1 MKINLWFENGCN
13 YEEGVLL
20 YSSVKGCN
28 QTLLKNFKRKET
40 PALKEK
46 LKYEL
51 KKYLVEPKVLLEVN
65 KKVVTSNK
73 FDNEKP
79 ADIPPNKKTTL
90 LHELPEELRPVLLE
104 ANQLFREMCLL
115 KVQLNELPPVAEEEA
130 LKIQL
135 AIVGKRKK
143 NELCWK
149 RIDYYKEHKVLI
161 QPKPR
166 KIEQIPP
173 ARQLQKEQSLYAAI
187 SKLKKRVEAN
197 KKELE
202 ICIDFKEK
210 NKLKRKI
217 QKQESNILDKEEELQ
232 QLKDLINNAER

>member
-1 MKINLWFENGCN
+1 MEINLWFEKGCN

-20 YSSVKGCN
+20 YASVKGCN
-28 QTLLKNFKRKET
+28 FILLKNFKKKET

-51 KKYLVEPKVLLEVN
+51 KKHLQVEPKALLELKNEVEN
-65 KKVVTSNK
+65 KKPSTISY
-73 FDNEKP
+73 EK
-79 ADIPPNKKTTL
+79 TFF
-90 LHELPEELRPVLLE
+90 HELPEELRPVLLE
-104 ANQLFREMCLL
+104 ANQLFREMCFL
-115 KVQLNELPPVAEEEA
+115 KVQLNELQPMAEEEA

-149 RIDYYKEHKVLI
+149 RIDYYKKHKVLI

-173 ARQLQKEQSLYAAI
+173 ARQLQKEQYLYAAI
-187 SKLKKRVEAN
+187 SKLRKRLEEN
-197 KKELE
+197 RSELE

-232 QLKDLINNAER
+232 LLKDLINNGKR